1 MLNKHYETDLPG
13 DVVDSSGRVIGRH
26 SGYMRYTIGKRRG
39 FEVFGAHEPHFVLA
53 IDAAN
58 NRIVVGSKEE
68 LERGKIA
75 VNSLN
80 LFVDESEFDCDVK
93 VRYRSIGLNAHVK
106 VLDGGTA
113 EVELKQSAFGVAS
126 GQLAVF
132 YRGELVIGSGF
143 IL

>member
-1 MLNKHYETDLPG
+1 M
-13 DVVDSSGRVIGRH
+13 
-26 SGYMRYTIGKRRG
+26 
-39 FEVFGAHEPHFVLA
+39 LA

-58 NRIVVGSKEE
+58 NRIVVGPKEE

-106 VLDGGTA
+106 VLGDGTA